1 MATASVTPNN
11 VTPGSNIN
19 VVVVGFAPYAHIT
32 ITVNQT
38 GGHATSILLT
48 DIYGNGTFAFG
59 PFSDPAGA
67 YTLTVTDGTHTVT
80 GVGYTIGST
89 ALVSVS
95 PISIYSGGSI
105 VVIVS
110 GFLPNHTIRISAGSW
125 YTNQT
130 TNSSGGGGPWNI
142 GPITGSGQYTLT
154 ASDGTNSATAGFTIY
169 TPTPVYHSFHLS
181 ETGPGSVSSL
191 PMSTSILDG
200 TTVSL
205 TATPNSGV
213 MFIGWYNNGTLLS
226 TSLLYNFVITAD
238 MNIVGIFGQAATVTI
253 TPTSIVQHV
262 TKITVAVTSFKP
274 SSALS
279 ISVVGGGGWNFTT
292 DSSGSCTRSI
302 LGPFGDSIG
311 DHILR
316 VTDGV
321 STIDT
326 VITITGTVQT
336 GYTVLAITSV
346 TSV

>member
-48 DIYGNGTFAFG
+48 DIYGNGTFTFG

-80 GVGYTIGST
+80 GVGYTVGSA
-89 ALVSVS
+89 ALVSVL
-95 PISIYSGGSI
+95 PISIYSGDNI
-105 VVIVS
+105 EVIVS
-110 GFLPNHTIRISAGSW
+110 GFLPNHTIRISAGNW

-130 TNSSGGGGPWNI
+130 TNSSGGGVWSI

-154 ASDGTNSATAGFTIY
+154 ASDGTNSATAGFNIQTQTVNY
-169 TPTPVYHSFHLS
+169 TLTLS
-181 ETGPGSVSSL
+181 ANGSGSVMNS
-191 PMSTSILDG
+191 PTGTSFAQNTLV
-200 TTVSL
+200 TLV
-205 TATPNSGV
+205 ATSNPGAS
-213 MFIGWYNNGTLLS
+213 FTGWYEGSNLLS
-226 TSLLYNFVITAD
+226 TNLSYVIT
-238 MNIVGIFGQAATVTI
+238 MNANRTIVGVFTSSATVTV
-253 TPTSIVQHV
+253 TPTSIVQNV
-262 TKITVAVTSFKP
+262 TKITVAVTNFKP
-274 SSALS
+274 SSS
-279 ISVVGGGGWNFTT
+279 IFISVVGGGGWSGTTGSTGGGTFT
-292 DSSGSCTRSI
+292 D
-302 LGPFGDSIG
+302 LGPFGDSLG

-326 VITITGTVQT
+326 TITITSTGQT
-336 GYTVLAITSV
+336 GYTSLTMLAV
-346 TSV
+346 TSP